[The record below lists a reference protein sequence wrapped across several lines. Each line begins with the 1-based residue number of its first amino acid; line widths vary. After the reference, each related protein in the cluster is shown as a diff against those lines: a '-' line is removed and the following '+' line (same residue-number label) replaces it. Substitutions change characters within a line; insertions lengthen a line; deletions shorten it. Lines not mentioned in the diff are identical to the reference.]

1 MMKMNINGGSKFE
14 IDDEGKAIVSED
26 IAKEINDN
34 LEEDDSGKKK
44 ADFDI
49 KD

>member
-1 MMKMNINGGSKFE
+1 MKMNINGGSKFE
-14 IDDEGKAIVSED
+14 IDDEGKVIVSED